1 MSSGANE
8 KITHRTKI
16 FETIL
21 SSPGMGEICK
31 IVLNPTRQ
39 TILLLARLIENGVE
53 KKDQDVKDEIISFL
67 PEDALNELKS
77 ISEELLKRGGLV
89 EFYEHMKQL

>member
-1 MSSGANE
+1 MSSEANG
-8 KITHRTKI
+8 KSTSRTKI

-21 SSPGMGEICK
+21 SSPGMGEACK

-39 TILLLARLIENGVE
+39 TILLLASLIENGLE
-53 KKDQDVKDEIISFL
+53 KKREDAKDEMISFL
-67 PEDALNELKS
+67 PVDALNELKN
-77 ISEELLKRGGLV
+77 ISEELLKKGGLV

>member
-8 KITHRTKI
+8 KTTSRTKI

-21 SSPGMGEICK
+21 RSPGMGESCK

-39 TILLLARLIENGVE
+39 TILLLARLIENGVGKKEE
-53 KKDQDVKDEIISFL
+53 KDKDEMLSFL

-77 ISEELLKRGGLV
+77 ISEELLKKGGLV
-89 EFYEHMKQL
+89 DFYEHMKQL

>member
-8 KITHRTKI
+8 KITNRTKI

-21 SSPGMGEICK
+21 SSPGMGENCK

-39 TILLLARLIENGVE
+39 TILVLARLIENGVE
-53 KKDQDVKDEIISFL
+53 KKGEGAGDEILSFL
-67 PEDALNELKS
+67 PEHSLSELKN
-77 ISEELLKRGGLV
+77 ISEELLKKGGLV
-89 EFYEHMKQL
+89 EFYEHMKEL

>member
-1 MSSGANE
+1 MNSSANE
-8 KITHRTKI
+8 MLINRTRV

-21 SSPGMGEICK
+21 SSPGMQENCK

-39 TILLLARLIENGVE
+39 TIVVLARLIENGFE
-53 KKDQDVKDEIISFL
+53 KKDENERDEILSFL
-67 PEDALNELKS
+67 PEPSLTELKN
-77 ISEELLKRGGLV
+77 ISEELLRKSGLV

>member
-1 MSSGANE
+1 MSSGSNE
-8 KITHRTKI
+8 KQTNRAKV

-21 SSPGMGEICK
+21 CSPGMGETCK

-39 TILLLARLIENGVE
+39 TVLLLARLIEKGIEENNQNGS
-53 KKDQDVKDEIISFL
+53 DEIFSFL
-67 PEDALNELKS
+67 PPQSLNELKN

-89 EFYEHMKQL
+89 EFYEHMKAL

>member
-1 MSSGANE
+1 MNSTANE
-8 KITHRTKI
+8 MLINRTRV

-21 SSPGMGEICK
+21 SSPGMQENCK

-39 TILLLARLIENGVE
+39 TIVVLARLIENGFE
-53 KKDQDVKDEIISFL
+53 KKDENERDEILSFL
-67 PEDALNELKS
+67 PEPSLTELKN
-77 ISEELLKRGGLV
+77 ISEELLRKSGLV

>member
-1 MSSGANE
+1 MNSGANE
-8 KITHRTKI
+8 KTTNRIKI

-21 SSPGMGEICK
+21 SSPGMQENCK

-39 TILLLARLIENGVE
+39 TILVLARLIENGVE
-53 KKDQDVKDEIISFL
+53 KKDEKESDEILSFL
-67 PEDALNELKS
+67 PEQSLTELKN
-77 ISEELLKRGGLV
+77 ISEELLRKGGLV

>member
-1 MSSGANE
+1 MNSGANE
-8 KITHRTKI
+8 KTTNRTKI

-21 SSPGMGEICK
+21 SSPGMGESCK

-53 KKDQDVKDEIISFL
+53 KKDQDVKDEILSFL
-67 PEDALNELKS
+67 PEDALNELKN

-89 EFYEHMKQL
+89 DFYQHMKQL

>member
-1 MSSGANE
+1 MNSGANE
-8 KITHRTKI
+8 KGSNRTKI

-21 SSPGMGEICK
+21 SSPGMQENCK

-39 TILLLARLIENGVE
+39 TILVLARLIENGVE
-53 KKDQDVKDEIISFL
+53 KKEEKERDEILFFL
-67 PEDALNELKS
+67 PEPSLTELKN
-77 ISEELLKRGGLV
+77 ISEELLNKGGLV

>member
-1 MSSGANE
+1 MNSGANE
-8 KITHRTKI
+8 KTTNRTKI

-21 SSPGMGEICK
+21 SSPGMGESCK

-53 KKDQDVKDEIISFL
+53 KKDQDVKDEILSFL
-67 PEDALNELKS
+67 PEDALNELKN

-89 EFYEHMKQL
+89 DFYEHIKQL

>member
-1 MSSGANE
+1 MKSSANE
-8 KITHRTKI
+8 MLINRTRV

-21 SSPGMGEICK
+21 SSPGMQENCK

-39 TILLLARLIENGVE
+39 TIVVLARLIENGFE
-53 KKDQDVKDEIISFL
+53 KKDENERDEILSFL
-67 PEDALNELKS
+67 PEPSLIELKN
-77 ISEELLKRGGLV
+77 ITEELLRKGGLV